1 MMIYANTI
9 SNIEHIAL
17 VKGDISGDTPVLVR
31 MHALD
36 LMADL
41 LGEVSKRAGN
51 ELAAAMQ
58 MIGDA
63 GQGLWLF
70 YAKPRPAF

>member
-1 MMIYANTI
+1 M
-9 SNIEHIAL
+9 
-17 VKGDISGDTPVLVR
+17 R

-41 LGEVSKRAGN
+41 LGEVSEKRAGN
-51 ELAAAMQ
+51 ELASAMQ
-58 MIGDA
+58 MIADA

-70 YAKPRPAF
+70 YVKLRPAV

>member
-1 MMIYANTI
+1 MPIPFQKR
-9 SNIEHIAL
+9 EHIAL

-41 LGEVSKRAGN
+41 LGEVSEKRA
-51 ELAAAMQ
+51 AMN
-58 MIGDA
+58 
-63 GQGLWLF
+63 WR
-70 YAKPRPAF
+70 RPCR